1 MVLGEIPGRVFLV
14 VPIESEGYQLTW
26 IWIMEGIAKVLV
38 DGEWIPLSDV
48 EAFDIEEDVYGRD
61 IVTFRYDGRV
71 LRSLIVVDS
80 Y

>member
-1 MVLGEIPGRVFLV
+1 MDLDYGRDSKGF
-14 VPIESEGYQLTW
+14 G
-26 IWIMEGIAKVLV
+26 

-61 IVTFRYDGRV
+61 IVTFRYEGRV